1 LYHFKITQDYAFKML
16 YGMITE
22 SGLTTDK
29 TILVLAASAAF
40 IGGAAVFGLISE
52 YQVEAAPTTDP
63 LDPILKP
70 MNFTINKLDIYHGDI
85 DKIDERISR
94 IAGGIGS
101 TQITE
106 EQADELLAVLE
117 DIELTAIH
125 IQETTTDASDVIN
138 DGPICG
144 DGVVEFPEECEPP
157 DNPVACTATCEIIII
172 D

>member
-1 LYHFKITQDYAFKML
+1 MYYFKITKDHAFKML
-16 YGMITE
+16 YGRMTE

-29 TILVLAASAAF
+29 TILVLAVSAAF

-70 MNFTINKLDIYHGDI
+70 MNFTINKLGIYHGNI

-94 IAGGIGS
+94 TADGIGTS
-101 TQITE
+101 PITE

-157 DNPVACTATCEIIII
+157 DNPVACTASCEIIII